1 MPKKTAPK
9 SQAKNKT
16 LFPQYQFFNYF
27 LKVSCK
33 QIHNF
38 NF

>member
-16 LFPQYQFFNYF
+16 LFPQYQFFNYS

-38 NF
+38 DF